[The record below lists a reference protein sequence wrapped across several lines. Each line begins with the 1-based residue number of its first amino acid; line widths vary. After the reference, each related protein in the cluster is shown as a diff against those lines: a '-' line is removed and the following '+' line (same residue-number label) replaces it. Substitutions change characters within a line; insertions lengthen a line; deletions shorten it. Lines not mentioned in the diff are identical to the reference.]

1 MRNSLKMNDG
11 DTVYPRWFVTTK
23 TRPCEHLRFAM
34 RCTGATRRR
43 ATADRRA
50 TGVGFGLAA
59 LLAAGA
65 EALATLRMAT
75 RRIATLSRATRPIAS
90 AALIARGVAAVRVIA
105 MGAIIIAVATI
116 GAGAARAQQQGPGP
130 LPPPPKFEV
139 KRIPAVPHPGPP
151 PIPVETI
158 VQKFAANE
166 DAEKK
171 IYDDWDYVQD
181 VRIEE
186 LSAPGPNGGGSFEVI
201 GESRK
206 QPDGTRVWRVLRPIQ
221 STLKLTSFTMDD
233 VQSIVEQPLFFLTS
247 DEIPHYDFLYAG
259 QTQLDQLAPYTFQVK
274 PKEIT
279 PKRLFFEGLIYV
291 DNVDLAVVETY
302 GKIVSEFYENT
313 SKLPFAMYDIYFQ
326 NLQGHYWFPTY
337 VSSDA
342 YLMQKDGSELHL
354 RLVVKSSDFK
364 PSGGAQGATPSS
376 QAPTPSSSQQAAPAG
391 APAPSAP
398 PPTGPAPGP
407 PASK

>member
-1 MRNSLKMNDG
+1 ML
-11 DTVYPRWFVTTK
+11 VTI
-23 TRPCEHLRFAM
+23 
-34 RCTGATRRR
+34 
-43 ATADRRA
+43 
-50 TGVGFGLAA
+50 GLAA
-59 LLAAGA
+59 ALAAGA
-65 EALATLRMAT
+65 STTLLIMAGAIT
-75 RRIATLSRATRPIAS
+75 IATATV
-90 AALIARGVAAVRVIA
+90 GVS
-105 MGAIIIAVATI
+105 
-116 GAGAARAQQQGPGP
+116 AARAQTQDEGP

-151 PIPVETI
+151 PIPVEMI

-186 LSAPGPNGGGSFEVI
+186 LSNPGGNFEVI

-206 QPDGTRVWRVLRPIQ
+206 QPDGTRMWRVLRPIQ
-221 STLKLTSFTMDD
+221 STLKMTSFTMED
-233 VQSIVEQPLFFLTS
+233 VQSIVSQPLFFLTS
-247 DEIPHYDFLYAG
+247 DEVAHYDFLYAG
-259 QTQLDQLAPYTFQVK
+259 QTQLDQLTPYVFQVK
-274 PKEIT
+274 AKEIT
-279 PKRLFFEGLIYV
+279 PRRSFFQGVIYV

-302 GKIVSEFYENT
+302 GKFVNEFYENN
-313 SKLPFAMYDIYFQ
+313 SKLPFEMYDVFCQ

-364 PSGGAQGATPSS
+364 PSAGAQGPASEQQPSTT
-376 QAPTPSSSQQAAPAG
+376 APTA
-391 APAPSAP
+391 
-398 PPTGPAPGP
+398 T
-407 PASK
+407 K

>member
-1 MRNSLKMNDG
+1 MAMTSGRG
-11 DTVYPRWFVTTK
+11 IRA
-23 TRPCEHLRFAM
+23 RF
-34 RCTGATRRR
+34 
-43 ATADRRA
+43 
-50 TGVGFGLAA
+50 GVGALMVPGAE
-59 LLAAGA
+59 LLAR
-65 EALATLRMAT
+65 LRMA
-75 RRIATLSRATRPIAS
+75 
-90 AALIARGVAAVRVIA
+90 ARW
-105 MGAIIIAVATI
+105 VATVAVVALAMTTV
-116 GAGAARAQQQGPGP
+116 GAGAARAQTQNQGP

-151 PIPVETI
+151 PIAVETI

-186 LSAPGPNGGGSFEVI
+186 LANDVSSRGGSFEVI
-201 GESRK
+201 GRSFK
-206 QPDGTRVWRVLRPIQ
+206 QPDGTREWRVLRPIQ
-221 STLKLTSFTMDD
+221 STLKFTSFTMDD
-233 VQSIVEQPLFFLTS
+233 VQSIVEQPLFFLTT

-313 SKLPFAMYDIYFQ
+313 SKLPFEMYDIYFQ

-342 YLMQKDGSELHL
+342 YLQQKDGSELHL
-354 RLVVKSSDFK
+354 RLVVKSSEFK
-364 PSGGAQGATPSS
+364 PSAGAQGAASS
-376 QAPTPSSSQQAAPAG
+376 ERQG
-391 APAPSAP
+391 A
-398 PPTGPAPGP
+398 TTEAPG
-407 PASK
+407 SK

>member
-1 MRNSLKMNDG
+1 ML
-11 DTVYPRWFVTTK
+11 
-23 TRPCEHLRFAM
+23 
-34 RCTGATRRR
+34 ATI
-43 ATADRRA
+43 
-50 TGVGFGLAA
+50 GLAA
-59 LLAAGA
+59 ALAAPGA
-65 EALATLRMAT
+65 STALRIMAGAIT
-75 RRIATLSRATRPIAS
+75 IATATV
-90 AALIARGVAAVRVIA
+90 GVSP
-105 MGAIIIAVATI
+105 
-116 GAGAARAQQQGPGP
+116 ARAQTQNQGP

-151 PIPVETI
+151 PIPVEQI
-158 VQKFAANE
+158 IQKFAANE

-171 IYDDWDYVQD
+171 LYDDWDYVQD

-186 LSAPGPNGGGSFEVI
+186 LSSLGSSGGGSFEVI
-201 GESRK
+201 GRSFK
-206 QPDGTRVWRVLRPIQ
+206 QPDGTREWRVLRPIQ
-221 STLKLTSFTMDD
+221 STLKFTGFTMED
-233 VQSIVEQPLFFLTS
+233 VQAIVSQPLFFFTS

-291 DNVDLAVVETY
+291 DNVDLSVVETY
-302 GKIVSEFYENT
+302 GKLMSEFYENT
-313 SKLPFAMYDIYFQ
+313 SKLPFDMYDIFRQ

-364 PSGGAQGATPSS
+364 PSAGAQGAAS
-376 QAPTPSSSQQAAPAG
+376 G
-391 APAPSAP
+391 ANSAP
-398 PPTGPAPGP
+398 EPAEAPG
-407 PASK
+407 SK